1 MKTKVSWLW
10 AFVLVGAIIQGVQL
24 SKAQAQQAQLAQVMQ
39 PDKELALQATMT
51 RSASRAQF
59 QPSKAEV
66 LSAIQGTMPVQP
78 SKEEALTAV
87 EAQLPTA
94 ASAQAASSCSLCLTC
109 GGDWPMFSGAIPTRK
124 GAQPFE
130 RGSSCAVDLTPRSD
144 TLPYLCCKS
153 GQ

>member
-1 MKTKVSWLW
+1 MKISWLW
-10 AFVLVGAIIQGVQL
+10 AFVLVGAIIMGVQL
-24 SKAQAQQAQLAQVMQ
+24 NKAQAQQAQLAQVMQ
-39 PDKELALQATMT
+39 PDKELALRATMT
-51 RSASRAQF
+51 GSASRAQI
-59 QPSKAEV
+59 QPSKTKA

-109 GGDWPMFSGAIPTRK
+109 GGDWPMFSGAIPTRN
-124 GAQPFE
+124 GAKPFE
-130 RGSSCAVDLTPRSD
+130 RGSSCAGDLTPRSD

>member
-1 MKTKVSWLW
+1 MKTKISWLW
-10 AFVLVGAIIQGVQL
+10 ALVLVGAIIQGVQL
-24 SKAQAQQAQLAQVMQ
+24 NKAQAQQSQLAQVMQ
-39 PDKELALQATMT
+39 PDKELALQATIT

-59 QPSKAEV
+59 KSSKAQV
-66 LSAIQGTMPVQP
+66 LSAMHGTTPVQP
-78 SKEEALTAV
+78 SKEEALTAIQ
-87 EAQLPTA
+87 AQLLTP
-94 ASAQAASSCSLCLTC
+94 ASAQAASSCSLCFTC

-130 RGSSCAVDLTPRSD
+130 RESSCAGDLTPRSD

>member
-10 AFVLVGAIIQGVQL
+10 ALVLIGAMIQSVQL
-24 SKAQAQQAQLAQVMQ
+24 NEAQAQQAQLAQVMQ
-39 PDKELALQATMT
+39 PDKELALQATT
-51 RSASRAQF
+51 TGSVSRTQS

-87 EAQLPTA
+87 EARLPA
-94 ASAQAASSCSLCLTC
+94 AVSAQAASSCSLCLTC

-124 GAQPFE
+124 GARPFE
-130 RGSSCAVDLTPRSD
+130 RGSSCVGDLTSRSD
-144 TLPYLCCKS
+144 TLPYLCCNS

>member
-10 AFVLVGAIIQGVQL
+10 AFVLVGAIIHGVQL
-24 SKAQAQQAQLAQVMQ
+24 NQAQAQQAQLAQAMQ
-39 PDKELALQATMT
+39 PDKELALQATT
-51 RSASRAQF
+51 PRSASRARS

-87 EAQLPTA
+87 EARLPA
-94 ASAQAASSCSLCLTC
+94 AVSAQAASSCSLCLTC

-124 GAQPFE
+124 GARPFE
-130 RGSSCAVDLTPRSD
+130 RGSFCAGDLTSRSD
-144 TLPYLCCKS
+144 TLPYLCCTS

>member
-1 MKTKVSWLW
+1 MKVSWLW
-10 AFVLVGAIIQGVQL
+10 AFVLVGAIIHSVQL
-24 SKAQAQQAQLAQVMQ
+24 NNAQAQQAQLAQVMQ

-59 QPSKAEV
+59 QPSKTEA

-78 SKEEALTAV
+78 SKEKALTAA
-87 EAQLPTA
+87 EAPLPTA

-109 GGDWPMFSGAIPTRK
+109 GGDWLMFSGAIPTRK

-130 RGSSCAVDLTPRSD
+130 RGSSCAGDLTTRSD